1 MRKFWFILA
10 FSLLAGPAS
19 AHDFWLQAHPFVMP
33 KPDRVLIAVLVGH
46 GTARD
51 RWGVDASHVVKFHTI
66 GPDGDVDRK
75 SVMALGSVGYD
86 AILPL
91 TRPGA
96 YILAMETTQTAS
108 QLPFLRFNDYINYE
122 GDTPV
127 IEQRKRLD
135 QEHADGREV
144 YSRRAKTIIQVG
156 KVDAASIARVTRP
169 LGMTLEIVP
178 EKHPQA
184 LGNDHNLPLRVLFN
198 GRPLAAALVKL
209 TNLDADAEPVA
220 KLRTG
225 SDGRVTMHIPK
236 PGKWQLNVIWSV
248 PLHNDPRADFA
259 TTFSSLAFAL
269 PQ

>member
-1 MRKFWFILA
+1 MRKIWFTLVVA
-10 FSLLAGPAS
+10 LMAMPAS
-19 AHDFWLQAHPFVMP
+19 AHDFWLQARPFVMP
-33 KPDRVLIAVLVGH
+33 KPDRVLVAVLVGH

-51 RWGVDASHVVKFHTI
+51 RWGVDASHVVKFHTV

-75 SVMALGSVGYD
+75 GVLALGSVGYD

-91 TRPGA
+91 VRPGA

-127 IEQRKRLD
+127 IEQRKRFN
-135 QEHADGREV
+135 QQQADGREI

-156 KVDAASIARVTRP
+156 PVDAASIRRVTKP

-184 LGNDHNLPLRVLFN
+184 LAADRDLPVRIVFN
-198 GRPLAAALVKL
+198 GQPLSGALVKL

-225 SDGRVTMHIPK
+225 NDGRVTIHIPK

-259 TTFSSLAFAL
+259 TTFSSLAFAM

>member
-1 MRKFWFILA
+1 MIIMNLDRRLIVRKIWFTLVMV
-10 FSLLAGPAS
+10 LLAMPAS

-75 SVMALGSVGYD
+75 GVMALGSVGYD

-122 GDTPV
+122 GDMPV
-127 IEQRKRLD
+127 IEQ
-135 QEHADGREV
+135 
-144 YSRRAKTIIQVG
+144 
-156 KVDAASIARVTRP
+156 
-169 LGMTLEIVP
+169 
-178 EKHPQA
+178 
-184 LGNDHNLPLRVLFN
+184 
-198 GRPLAAALVKL
+198 
-209 TNLDADAEPVA
+209 
-220 KLRTG
+220 
-225 SDGRVTMHIPK
+225 
-236 PGKWQLNVIWSV
+236 
-248 PLHNDPRADFA
+248 
-259 TTFSSLAFAL
+259 
-269 PQ
+269 